1 MFKTDPDQR
10 LSRWSE
16 FRKTLDLSNNPLD
29 DVAKFWQN
37 APLIPYHSKIDPY
50 YSRQWPTPWEI
61 VYDNQYDDFTLSLMI
76 GWTLLLTEKFKTAKI
91 EIKTLV
97 DDTAKRLYNIVC
109 VNDQWALNFVDGEPI
124 ALDKVP
130 SLYRL
135 ENLVPLER
143 PR

>member
-1 MFKTDPDQR
+1 MFKTEPDQR

-16 FRKTLDLSNNPLD
+16 FRKTLDSSNDPLD
-29 DVAKFWQN
+29 DVAKFWQS
-37 APLIPYHSKIDPY
+37 APLISYHSKIDPY
-50 YSRQWPTPWEI
+50 YTRQWPTPWEI
-61 VYDNQYDDFTLSLMI
+61 IYENQYDDFTLSLMI

-97 DDTAKRLYNIVC
+97 DDTAKRLYNVVC
-109 VNDQWALNFVDGEPI
+109 VNDQWALNFIDGETVP
-124 ALDKVP
+124 LDKVP

>member
-16 FRKTLDLSNNPLD
+16 FRKTLDSSSDPLD
-29 DVAKFWQN
+29 DVAKFWQD

-61 VYDNQYDDFTLSLMI
+61 VYDNHYDDFTLSLMI

-97 DDTAKRLYNIVC
+97 DDTAKRLYNVVC
-109 VNDQWALNFVDGEPI
+109 VNDQWALNFVDGEPVS
-124 ALDKVP
+124 LDKVP

>member
-16 FRKTLDLSNNPLD
+16 FRKTLDSSSEALD
-29 DVAKFWQN
+29 DVAKFWQS

-97 DDTAKRLYNIVC
+97 DDTAKRLYNVVC
-109 VNDQWALNFVDGEPI
+109 VNDQWALNFVDGEAVP
-124 ALDKVP
+124 LDKVP